1 MCAWLQI
8 PLVGAGTI
16 PHLAEAYYHSAHT
29 VLVPA
34 SDGTGC
40 IAGGAVRS
48 VLELAGALPPG
59 SRGARVLGFGL
70 GCWDSVLGGGRV
82 LGCWGPG
89 LRGGSEGGLAFG
101 GGGGQGLGEGRV
113 WGFRVWGG
121 GGRSPLG
128 FLRFRWWPCA
138 LSVLVRVGAP
148 PPLPLKSQLYLP
160 CPKMRVPPYE

>member
-1 MCAWLQI
+1 MTVCAWLQI

-101 GGGGQGLGEGRV
+101 GGGARDWGRGEFGGS
-113 WGFRVWGG
+113 GFGG
-121 GGRSPLG
+121 VEG
-128 FLRFRWWPCA
+128 
-138 LSVLVRVGAP
+138 VRP
-148 PPLPLKSQLYLP
+148 
-160 CPKMRVPPYE
+160 